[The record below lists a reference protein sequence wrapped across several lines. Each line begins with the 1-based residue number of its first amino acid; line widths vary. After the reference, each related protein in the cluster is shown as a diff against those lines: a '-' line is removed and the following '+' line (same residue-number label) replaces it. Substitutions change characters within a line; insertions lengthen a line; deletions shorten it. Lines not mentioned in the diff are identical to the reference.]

1 MVKADPFYTSAQSMW
16 EMPPHL
22 AAIYAEAAVVI
33 LKGDANYRRL
43 LGDLHWPYN
52 TNFHDYAASFWPGSG
67 LVCLRTMKSGVALGI
82 TEAKRLVDI
91 RLFRPDIGLQ
101 KVMESESCQ

>member
-43 LGDLHWPYN
+43 LGDLHWPRGCM
-52 TNFHDYAASFWPGSG
+52 SFMGKWR
-67 LVCLRTMKSGVALGI
+67 LQLEVEQALQ
-82 TEAKRLVDI
+82 RH
-91 RLFRPDIGLQ
+91 RPKDWLTAGYFGQILAYS
-101 KVMESESCQ
+101 K